1 MNITE
6 QIQNDIKEAMKAKD
20 RERLSALRDIKSKL
34 LLEMTKDGGDGEVD
48 ENAALKILNKL
59 YKQRTDAAAI
69 YKEQNRQD
77 LFDEEMSQAEV
88 IKSYLPE
95 PLSNEEIEA
104 KVQAIISEMGANGMG
119 DMGKVM
125 GQATALLGARADG
138 KTVSAIV
145 RKLLAWIGA

>member
-69 YKEQNRQD
+69 YKEQNRED

-104 KVQAIISEMGANGMG
+104 KVQAIIGELGANGMG

-125 GQATALLGARADG
+125 GQATAQLGARADG

-145 RKLLAWIGA
+145 RKLLA

>member
-69 YKEQNRQD
+69 YKEQNRED
-77 LFDEEMSQAEV
+77 LYEEEMSQAEV

-104 KVQAIISEMGANGMG
+104 KVQAIISDLGASGMG

-125 GQATALLGARADG
+125 GQATAQLGARADG

-145 RKLLAWIGA
+145 RKLL

>member
-145 RKLLAWIGA
+145 RKLLA

>member
-69 YKEQNRQD
+69 YKEQNRED
-77 LFDEEMSQAEV
+77 LYEEEMSQAEV

-104 KVQAIISEMGANGMG
+104 KVQAIISDLGASGMG

-125 GQATALLGARADG
+125 GQATAQLGARADG

-145 RKLLAWIGA
+145 RKLLA

>member
-20 RERLSALRDIKSKL
+20 RERLSALRDVKSKL

-77 LFDEEMSQAEV
+77 LYDEEMSQAKV

-125 GQATALLGARADG
+125 GQATAQLGARADG
-138 KTVSAIV
+138 KTVSAVV
-145 RKLLAWIGA
+145 RKLLA

>member
-34 LLEMTKDGGDGEVD
+34 LLEMTKDGGDGDVD

-69 YKEQNRQD
+69 YKEQNRED
-77 LFDEEMSQAEV
+77 LYDEEMSQANV

-95 PLSNEEIEA
+95 PMSAEEIES
-104 KVQAIISEMGANGMG
+104 KVKGIIESMGASGMG

-125 GQATALLGARADG
+125 GAASAQLGARADG
-138 KTVSAIV
+138 KTVSTIV
-145 RKLLAWIGA
+145 RKLLA

>member
-69 YKEQNRQD
+69 YKEQNRED
-77 LFDEEMSQAEV
+77 LYQEEMSQAEV

-95 PLSNEEIEA
+95 PLSIEEIEA
-104 KVQAIISEMGANGMG
+104 KVQAIISNMGASGMG

-125 GQATALLGARADG
+125 GQATAQLGARADG

-145 RKLLAWIGA
+145 RKLLS

>member
-69 YKEQNRQD
+69 YKEQNRED
-77 LFDEEMSQAEV
+77 LCEEEMSQAEV

-104 KVQAIISEMGANGMG
+104 KVQAIISDMGASGMG

-125 GQATALLGARADG
+125 GQATAQLGARADG

-145 RKLLAWIGA
+145 RKLLA

>member
-59 YKQRTDAAAI
+59 FKQRTDAAAI
-69 YKEQNRQD
+69 YKEQNRED
-77 LFDEEMSQAEV
+77 LYEEEMSQAEV

-104 KVQAIISEMGANGMG
+104 KVQAIISDMGASGMG

-125 GQATALLGARADG
+125 GQATAQLGARADG

-145 RKLLAWIGA
+145 RKLLA

>member
-59 YKQRTDAAAI
+59 YKQRTDAADI

-77 LFDEEMSQAEV
+77 LYDEEMSQAKV

-125 GQATALLGARADG
+125 GQATAQLGARADG

-145 RKLLAWIGA
+145 RKLLA

>member
-77 LFDEEMSQAEV
+77 LYDEEMSQAKV

-125 GQATALLGARADG
+125 GQATAQLGARADG

>member
-77 LFDEEMSQAEV
+77 LYDEEMSQAKV

-125 GQATALLGARADG
+125 GQATAQLGARADG

-145 RKLLAWIGA
+145 RKLLA

>member
-69 YKEQNRQD
+69 YKEQNRED

-95 PLSNEEIEA
+95 PLSHEEIEA
-104 KVQAIISEMGANGMG
+104 KVQAIIGELGANGMG

-125 GQATALLGARADG
+125 GQATAQLGARADG

-145 RKLLAWIGA
+145 RKLLA